1 MRRDETLW
9 WPGEIRS
16 PLAHRFELLVGAQ
29 AFWRRASA
37 DIAAARRRVL
47 VQAMTVEGDTAGGL
61 LGSALIAAPAPER
74 RLLVDAYSLH
84 VTNDRFLPY
93 LPFRARALRD
103 EARATRALFDHLVA
117 AGVDVAVTH
126 PISGNPLRFP
136 LRNHKKLLIAD
147 DVAYLGGVNFSDH
160 NFAWHDAM
168 VRIADP
174 AAAEF
179 LAGTF
184 AADRAGQPR
193 CAAARL
199 AGLDLISL
207 DGESNEA
214 ALAPIMTLFAKARS
228 VEMVGAYPTLPFTDA
243 LRAAASQGAAVTIY
257 TPETNN
263 KPLLRDFLFAV
274 AHRPRAPKLAL
285 LPAMTHAKAAL
296 VDGETVL
303 FGSVNFNLASWRS
316 NGDFLAI
323 SRDAGL
329 VAAFERELFAPARVV
344 ARIARGDEVPGWRRA
359 KARLSLKLG
368 DATLARLS
376 FRRMR
381 RVADWL

>member
-1 MRRDETLW
+1 MRRDESLS
-9 WPGEIRS
+9 WPGEA
-16 PLAHRFELLVGAQ
+16 LARPPERFELLVGAE
-29 AFWRRASA
+29 AFWRGASA

-47 VQAMTVEGDTAGGL
+47 VQAMTVEGDAAGAPL
-61 LGSALIAAPAPER
+61 ERALIAARAAER

-93 LPFRARALRD
+93 LPFRSRELRD
-103 EARATRALFDHLVA
+103 EARATRALFGSLAA

-126 PISGNPLRFP
+126 PVGGNPLRFP
-136 LRNHKKLLIAD
+136 LRNHKKLLVAD
-147 DVAYLGGVNFSDH
+147 DVAYLGGFNFSDH

-174 AAAEF
+174 AVADF
-179 LAGTF
+179 LAAAF

-193 CAAARL
+193 CAAARIG
-199 AGLDLISL
+199 ALDLISL

-214 ALAPIMTLFAKARS
+214 ALAPVMALFADARS
-228 VEMVGAYPTLPFTDA
+228 VEMIGAYPTLPFTDA
-243 LRAAASQGAAVTIY
+243 LTEAARRGAEVTIY

-274 AHRPRAPKLAL
+274 AQEPPAPKLAL
-285 LPAMTHAKAAL
+285 LPAMTHVKAAL

-323 SRDAGL
+323 SRDSAL
-329 VAAFERELFAPARVV
+329 VAAFERELFAPARAV
-344 ARIARGDEVPGWRRA
+344 ARIARSDEVPAWRRA
-359 KARLSLKLG
+359 KARLLLELG
-368 DATLARLS
+368 DAALARLS
-376 FRRMR
+376 FRGMR
-381 RVADWL
+381 RVADWA